1 MLPTILLFLVHTVLT
16 DGGST
21 CGNVSTGTCQPNKDC
36 IEPTCSVLKS
46 FPTTN
51 ISECC
56 LACTTLPSCAVY
68 TLHTGGGGNCFLRS
82 AATKPVPGTCTTG
95 VIHLQPPP
103 PPPPPPLPPS
113 SAKNVLFF
121 AVDDLRP
128 ELGASTYG
136 SLYVHTPRIDAL
148 ASKSMV
154 FDRCYTA
161 VSICAPARQVRVK
174 AI

>member
-1 MLPTILLFLVHTVLT
+1 MLFLLVHTVLT

-36 IEPTCSVLKS
+36 IEPTCTVLKS

-56 LACTTLPSCAVY
+56 LACTTLPNCAVY

-103 PPPPPPLPPS
+103 PPPPPLPPS
-113 SAKNVLFF
+113 SAKNV
-121 AVDDLRP
+121 
-128 ELGASTYG
+128 STIFG
-136 SLYVHTPRIDAL
+136 QSLAQAPTVRLTCIPLESMRWHRNRWFSTGVTRQSLYVPQR
-148 ASKSMV
+148 
-154 FDRCYTA
+154 DR
-161 VSICAPARQVRVK
+161 
-174 AI
+174 